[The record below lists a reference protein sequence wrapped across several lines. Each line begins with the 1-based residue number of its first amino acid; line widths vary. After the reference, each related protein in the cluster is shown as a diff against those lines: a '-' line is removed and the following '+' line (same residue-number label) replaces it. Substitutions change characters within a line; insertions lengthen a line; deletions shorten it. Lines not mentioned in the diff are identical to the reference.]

1 LSWINNFAIF
11 FKTLTAV
18 GSSFLFIYSLR
29 VMHNKIFWSLV
40 PEDPVGSKKGSGR
53 GKKRKE
59 TGEGEREEGE
69 AQTGKRRRSREG
81 EEGEGEAVPGEEG
94 EAVPR
99 IVNEGAT
106 NIEVK

>member
-1 LSWINNFAIF
+1 MLSSWINNFATF
-11 FKTLTAV
+11 LKTLTAV
-18 GSSFLFIYSLR
+18 GSSFLYINSFN

-59 TGEGEREEGE
+59 TGEGEREDGE
-69 AQTGKRRRSREG
+69 AQTGKRRRSRE
-81 EEGEGEAVPGEEG
+81 AEEG
-94 EAVPR
+94 EAVTR
-99 IVNEGAT
+99 ILHEDAT

>member
-1 LSWINNFAIF
+1 LRNNVVTL
-11 FKTLTAV
+11 KTLIALR
-18 GSSFLFIYSLR
+18 SSFLYINSFN

-59 TGEGEREEGE
+59 TGEGEREEEGE

-81 EEGEGEAVPGEEG
+81 EAI
-94 EAVPR
+94 PR
-99 IVNEGAT
+99 ILHEGAT

>member
-1 LSWINNFAIF
+1 MLCIKN
-11 FKTLTAV
+11 L
-18 GSSFLFIYSLR
+18 
-29 VMHNKIFWSLV
+29 FWSSV
-40 PEDPVGSKKGSGR
+40 SEDPVGSKKGSGR

-69 AQTGKRRRSREG
+69 AQTGKRRRSRE
-81 EEGEGEAVPGEEG
+81 VEEG

-99 IVNEGAT
+99 ILHEGST